1 MEEALFSRLDEFDWE
16 CERED
21 TRYLTHDFHPYSSK
35 YIPQIPRNL
44 ILALS
49 KKGDTVLDCFVG
61 SGTTLVECRLLGRN
75 AIGVDINPLGCL
87 ISKVKSTPIDPQ
99 TLMDRT
105 NKLLERIKEK
115 INIVRGFPT
124 ISSYVRHST
133 DDLHNSMDLPYMP
146 HIKYWFQ
153 PHVIKE
159 LAIIKQHI
167 DAIDDVDIRD
177 FFLVAF
183 SSIIRGV
190 SNAASGFG
198 NIMRSKNP
206 PLKTNTFE
214 KFANRVR
221 RMCLKMKEFNSV
233 ADNSVSIKVVLA
245 DARKLGSLL
254 TEQVDMICTHP
265 PYMAS
270 VPYAEYQKLSLWWL
284 GYDPR
289 KLDSELIGG
298 QRTREDTAERY
309 IRDMSHCF
317 SEMYKVLKEGGYCCT
332 VIGNPVWKG
341 KVWPLNQIF
350 REMGEAHGFKFLKEI
365 VRGKYKMTMGKMKKE
380 YILIFKK

>member
-1 MEEALFSRLDEFDWE
+1 MKEALLRKLDEFDWE
-16 CERED
+16 CEKED

-44 ILALS
+44 ILTLS

-61 SGTTLVECRLLGRN
+61 SGTTLVECSLLGRN

-87 ISKVKSTPIDPQ
+87 ISKVKATPIDPQ
-99 TLMDRT
+99 IL
-105 NKLLERIKEK
+105 KVKIHELLERIQDDISAE
-115 INIVRGFPT
+115 RGILR
-124 ISSYVRHST
+124 ISSYTSRTISNPMSILEVPFS
-133 DDLHNSMDLPYMP
+133 SY
-146 HIKYWFQ
+146 IKYWFQ

-159 LAIIKQHI
+159 LLVIKRHI
-167 DAIDDVDIRD
+167 NAIDDTDIRD

-190 SNAASGFG
+190 SDAASGFG

-206 PLKTNTFE
+206 PEKRRTFE
-214 KFANRVR
+214 KFASRLRYMYSKMEEFSAKADDSVR
-221 RMCLKMKEFNSV
+221 
-233 ADNSVSIKVVLA
+233 IKVVLG
-245 DARKLGSLL
+245 DTKTLRSFI
-254 TEQVDMICTHP
+254 TERVDMICTHP

-289 KLDSELIGG
+289 KLDAELIGG

-309 IRDMSHCF
+309 LGEMSACF
-317 SEMYKVLKEGGYCCT
+317 REMYEVLKEGGYCCV
-332 VIGNPVWKG
+332 VIGNPLWRG
-341 KVWPLNQIF
+341 KVWPLNEMF
-350 REMGEAHGFKFLKEI
+350 KEMGRDCGFLFAKEI